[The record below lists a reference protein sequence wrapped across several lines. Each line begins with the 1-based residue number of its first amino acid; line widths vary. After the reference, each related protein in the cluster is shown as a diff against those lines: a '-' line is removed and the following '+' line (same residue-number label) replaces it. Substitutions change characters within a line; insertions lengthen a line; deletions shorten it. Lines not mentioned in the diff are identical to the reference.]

1 MSQQREMREVIAI
14 VCKQVD
20 STLLKPERP
29 PVKIHFYNIMRER
42 STAKRRW
49 SSDLLLTV
57 E

>member
-29 PVKIHFYNIMRER
+29 PVEEVCHVMRER
-42 STAKRRW
+42 STGKPR
-49 SSDLLLTV
+49 
-57 E
+57 